1 MQLIKDAIKGC
12 REQWADGLISRHSA
26 PCREYP
32 SQSGTWAKQLLFT
45 TPNSYYRR
53 WLGWRGVPTKSQSY
67 GQWCIAGILMTS
79 VICPIGIFLRGAAER
94 NPFRLCISL
103 IASSLQIH
111 SFMVVL
117 RFHIDTIYHIWF
129 KFGHKMAQHMG
140 MEGCNCSETHTI
152 KQLRLLS
159 NVGTLVKY

>member
-12 REQWADGLISRHSA
+12 REQWADGLISRRSA

-103 IASSLQIH
+103 HRRNTPSARVPLLTARSVGS
-111 SFMVVL
+111 
-117 RFHIDTIYHIWF
+117 IYLF
-129 KFGHKMAQHMG
+129 AQFP
-140 MEGCNCSETHTI
+140 TPA
-152 KQLRLLS
+152 RVLLS
-159 NVGTLVKY
+159 RGLSGGSSKPPTHCSRQPLKPPLINCN